1 MMIKTI
7 YIKNIVNQIL
17 NIVTSKEKIYV
28 CYVKKNIM
36 SIFLDF
42 KEILINKDNLLKLSK
57 DLKF

>member
-1 MMIKTI
+1 M
-7 YIKNIVNQIL
+7 NQIL
-17 NIVTSKEKIYV
+17 NIVTSEEKIYA

-42 KEILINKDNLLKLSK
+42 KEILINKDDLLKLSK